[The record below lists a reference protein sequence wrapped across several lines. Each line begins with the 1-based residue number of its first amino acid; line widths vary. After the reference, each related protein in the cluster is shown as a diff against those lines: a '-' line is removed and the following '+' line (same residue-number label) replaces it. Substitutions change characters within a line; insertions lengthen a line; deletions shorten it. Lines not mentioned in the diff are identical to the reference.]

1 MIAEV
6 SVLISF
12 AALGFSLF
20 ALLDGRQK
28 DRRDIFLQI
37 HQLLISE
44 DLRRGRYILFQK
56 ITDEDSVER
65 LSDGEWRDVDR
76 ALSTY
81 NALGLYIANRYVKER
96 DVMDLWAE
104 PICKAWKAAQ
114 PYIAYRKR
122 LGDPN
127 PWKYLDFL
135 EERARREISRTGGDL
150 ELKIWQREQY
160 RGQRLTSADHRSEG
174 SGE

>member
-1 MIAEV
+1 MIAEI
-6 SVLISF
+6 SVLIAF
-12 AALGFSLF
+12 LALGFSLF
-20 ALLDGRQK
+20 AFLDGRKK

-44 DLRRGRYILFQK
+44 DLRRGRFILFQK

-81 NALGLYIANRYVKER
+81 NALGLYIAHRYVKER

-104 PICKAWKAAQ
+104 PIFKAWKAAQ

-135 EERARREISRTGGDL
+135 KERAVREISRTDGDL
-150 ELKIWQREQY
+150 ELKIWQREPY
-160 RGQRLTSADHRSEG
+160 RGQRLTPGDPPS
-174 SGE
+174 